1 MVDRP
6 GLRMNNNVLDIRVPN
21 FGVDIIFTPENYTP
35 VAPIPEGAMA
45 WVVVTT
51 PDPFLYRY
59 LEGHPRYVATYRERG
74 VHIWCG
80 PHPPGAID
88 MYIGLDLSRMA
99 EGHRAGRAAINLRD
113 TLATIGQEARR
124 LDFANL
130 HQNQR
135 MEAINTIMM
144 ERGLPEQEG
153 TLLRAYLATR
163 PGMASLGVN
172 DPSLL
177 GDLPLPQG
185 MQGGPPGSDKENRD
199 PNAGGAQGGRRQ

>member
-1 MVDRP
+1 MENRP
-6 GLRMNNNVLDIRVPN
+6 RLVMNNNVLDIRRPN
-21 FGVDIIFTPENYTP
+21 FGVDVIFTPENYTP

-59 LEGHPRYVATYRERG
+59 LENHPRYTATYRERG

-80 PHPPGAID
+80 PHGRDID

-99 EGHRAGRAAINLRD
+99 EVHRAVRATINLRD

-124 LDFANL
+124 QDFTGL
-130 HQNQR
+130 NQQRR
-135 MEAINTIMM
+135 MEAINAVMV
-144 ERGLPEQEG
+144 ERDLPEQER

-185 MQGGPPGSDKENRD
+185 MQGGPPGSNKENRD